1 MLTFGFFYGIFFYIW
16 CKSNNMKHLLAL
28 CSLVVLFTSC
38 STVLRKKEQKVYFFS
53 NEENASLTYQ
63 DSTYHLPA
71 TVSIFRDKVPTKIPY
86 DLAGVQGDTVLKG
99 KVGSYYYLLNATSLP
114 AFGIAYLAD
123 LTNKK
128 RFEYPKRIFLNAK
141 PNLTSYEILAE
152 RDIVLKNITD
162 PQRMTDIYKNHEKRY
177 LKEEKIREAKKADDY
192 KRLHPQAG
200 THYFSILTPTFY
212 TMGLSAKNPK
222 LPSFTSDFGGIS
234 FGMAFDYFYKEN
246 RFVTLELKHHLNTF
260 DPFFFVGDYDQ
271 QADKM
276 DFSIRKGHKI
286 NRFEFSY
293 GLSVVYT
300 QYTYTVPKEIDQI
313 TPYFSL
319 SKSCCLFSFDSI

>member
-1 MLTFGFFYGIFFYIW
+1 M
-16 CKSNNMKHLLAL
+16 
-28 CSLVVLFTSC
+28 
-38 STVLRKKEQKVYFFS
+38 
-53 NEENASLTYQ
+53 
-63 DSTYHLPA
+63 
-71 TVSIFRDKVPTKIPY
+71 
-86 DLAGVQGDTVLKG
+86 
-99 KVGSYYYLLNATSLP
+99 
-114 AFGIAYLAD
+114 
-123 LTNKK
+123 
-128 RFEYPKRIFLNAK
+128 
-141 PNLTSYEILAE
+141 AE

-234 FGMAFDYFYKEN
+234 FGMAFDYFYKDD

-300 QYTYTVPKEIDQI
+300 QYTYTVSKEIDQI
-313 TPYFSL
+313 TPYFSRDDDDIDIIDRSYTSL
-319 SKSCCLFSFDSI
+319 GFSTLFNYQFAPRFFIGLRYHPTIYSFRKNTNSFDYEHILGIDFRIKF